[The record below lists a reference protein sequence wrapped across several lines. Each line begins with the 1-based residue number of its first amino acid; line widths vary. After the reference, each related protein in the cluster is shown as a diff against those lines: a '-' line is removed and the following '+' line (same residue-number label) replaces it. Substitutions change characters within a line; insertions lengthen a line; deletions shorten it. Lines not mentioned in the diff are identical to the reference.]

1 MTIGMIGAQNSH
13 AAHFLNAI
21 NSEKL
26 YEGVR
31 AGYIYG
37 GDDPETCAKLAT
49 LHNLEDCPDEETLIE
64 KSDAV
69 VITYRKGSMHYKAA
83 MKALHAGKPAFIDKP
98 FTTDVYEAKKIVDYA
113 NENGL
118 LICGGSN
125 LKGISGI
132 ADISGKIEPGD
143 TVVFSYF
150 TDPAS
155 EYDGYFFY
163 GIHTVELCLSIF
175 GLDYK
180 NVSAVNNDGMVVSIV
195 SYPEN
200 TCVIVTS
207 PEFQTFD
214 VVDVVVHG
222 KKATTHYPLA
232 LDYQNVGSDE
242 LIDMVKTG
250 KPPRDYSFYETSIK
264 LINEIVQS
272 AGLQ

>member
-37 GDDPETCAKLAT
+37 GDDPETSARLAA
-49 LHNLEDCPDEETLIE
+49 LHDLENCPDEETLIS

-69 VITYRKGSMHYKAA
+69 VITYRKGSLHCNAA
-83 MKALHAGKPAFIDKP
+83 MKALRAGKPAFIDKP
-98 FTTDVYEAKKIVDYA
+98 FTTDADDAKKIVDYA
-113 NENGL
+113 SENGL

-132 ADISGKIEPGD
+132 ADVSGKIEPGD
-143 TVVFSYF
+143 TVAISYSA
-150 TDPAS
+150 DPAS

-180 NVSAVNNDGMVVSIV
+180 SVSAVKNGGTVVSTV
-195 SYPEN
+195 TYPEN

-207 PEFQTFD
+207 PDFQTFD
-214 VVDVVVHG
+214 IADVVVYG
-222 KKATTHYPLA
+222 KKVTTHYPLA
-232 LDYQNVGSDE
+232 LDYQNVGSNE
-242 LIDMVKTG
+242 FIDMVKTG
-250 KPPRDYSFYETSIK
+250 KPPREYSFYETSIK

-272 AGLQ
+272 AGL